1 MTYSIKV
8 MFSGLSG
15 AGKTTSLK
23 LLVKSAHLLGEQ
35 QRMPTKEEQEAWQL
49 ATGEMV
55 PTSMYT
61 NFGVLILTPDFRT
74 NEFSFQT
81 EPNYTPKANDIIVN
95 LFDTCGQDIF
105 YPLRQATATGVQGIM
120 FFIDAALLQLQLD
133 FTNIQKIINA
143 FEELRTFL
151 GKDLEKIPVV
161 FICNKQD
168 LIKTEKGKAG
178 FIKKTIAFYDNSFEK
193 YPFVNASAIQ
203 GWGPEEALKTLL
215 LEIAKKFGWDQKDRG

>member
-23 LLVKSAHLLGEQ
+23 LLVKNAHLLGEQ
-35 QRMPTKEEQEAWQL
+35 QRMPTPAEQQAWNL

-61 NFGVLILTPDFRT
+61 NFGVLVITP
-74 NEFSFQT
+74 SQT
-81 EPNYTPKANDIIVN
+81 WDQFTVNPLDYSPKSRDIIVN
-95 LFDTCGQDIF
+95 IFDTCGQDIF
-105 YPLRQATATGVQGIM
+105 YPLRQATATGVQGVM
-120 FFIDAALLQLQLD
+120 FFVDSALLQLQLD
-133 FTNIQKIINA
+133 FTNVQKIINA

-178 FIKKTIAFYDNSFEK
+178 FIKRTIAFYDSAFEK

-203 GWGPEEALKTLL
+203 GWGPEEALLVLL
-215 LEIAKKFGWDQKDRG
+215 AEIATRFGWDQKPR